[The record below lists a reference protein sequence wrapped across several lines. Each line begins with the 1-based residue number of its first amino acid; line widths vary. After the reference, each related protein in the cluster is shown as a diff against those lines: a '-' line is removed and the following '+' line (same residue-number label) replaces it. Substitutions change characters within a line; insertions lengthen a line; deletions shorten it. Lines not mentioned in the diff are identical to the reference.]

1 MVHYKDGKRDVFWT
15 SWVNGQKR
23 VESNWKNGWKMTVV
37 VWKPNGEKCPVTN
50 FVNGNGVVVVYNED
64 GTERV
69 RLTYKDGK
77 RVKD

>member
-1 MVHYKDGKRDVFWT
+1 
-15 SWVNGQKR
+15 
-23 VESNWKNGWKMTVV
+23 MTAV
-37 VWKPNGEKCPVTN
+37 VWKPNGKKCPDTN
-50 FVNGNGVVVVYNED
+50 VVDGNGVVVVYNED